1 MRSLLL
7 VAAALAVAVLPACST
22 DYPADP
28 VAVSAAEASRLTE
41 LVEAQTANPLSTLS
55 AEDRGKLEAYASMA
69 SDLVANGA
77 VSRDAVTVPALV
89 ADAELNYGIEITQAQ
104 AAALRDQILT
114 R

>member
-22 DYPADP
+22 DYPAEP
-28 VAVSAAEASRLTE
+28 VSVSASVPSEATD
-41 LVEAQTANPLSTLS
+41 PLSTLS
-55 AEDRGKLEAYASMA
+55 AEDRSKLEAYASMA

-77 VSRDAVTVPALV
+77 IDPAAVTVPALV

-104 AAALRDQILT
+104 AAALRDRILT